1 MKHGFAYLVAVID
14 WHSRMILSWEL
25 SNSLD
30 TDFCI
35 RALRKAIAEYGKPEV
50 FNTDQGCQFTS
61 EEFTGILKKEQIKI
75 SMDGKGRCSDNIII
89 ERFWWSL
96 KYEDIYR
103 KEYADMVQ
111 LYDGLASYMGFY
123 NTRRLHESLGYVPPA
138 EVYLG
143 ERAA

>member
-1 MKHGFAYLVAVID
+1 
-14 WHSRMILSWEL
+14 MILSWEL

-103 KEYADMVQ
+103 KEYADMIQ
-111 LYDGLASYMGFY
+111 LYDGLASYMEFY
-123 NTRRLHESLGYVPPA
+123 NTRRLHESLGYVPPV
-138 EVYLG
+138 EVYYG